1 MHPQATPAEVP
12 LAEAAAPP
20 GPPGGRA
27 AAPPAARF
35 EAAAAALEKASQV
48 GPPDPSVLYM
58 LAMAYKGLGKT
69 VEARNA
75 LRKISKPDAAV
86 ALQMGLLS
94 LAENQLAQAETEF
107 ARAWGMDNTSYEI
120 CYNLL
125 LTQLTL
131 GKAEG
136 CLELIPRAV
145 QLLDERAPRG
155 AADAPPGHAAA
166 LVQNTTEDRRFL
178 QVLYALMKVCLK
190 AGPGGRPAELNPSR
204 AEALLAD
211 LQPAD
216 EHRLLRVVRS
226 LGQLDTVHT
235 LLRTLSEAR
244 PRSMPVREAYVEA
257 VLVKGKELI
266 DRCLWTEAELL
277 LRPLARERG
286 FSRTSQ
292 VALYNLLGCCSAV
305 TQDFDGALKSFQAA
319 LKLSP
324 NDPRLE
330 QNVALTY
337 ELQNDLGQADPHWN
351 RYFDLLGRQTPTPA
365 DVPHYLE
372 LLAYESLSRLATK
385 YAEKEKWASAVS
397 YMQRAVQ
404 VRPTEPET
412 LEQMFNLYKQAKRP
426 QDARRTLDE
435 LRRLR
440 PQEPQY
446 ELFELDLID
455 VKGLND
461 IEKILSEIDRMRR
474 RFPDDARV
482 EERAM
487 KMVADVIPLM
497 GNLCD
502 QLTEQMGKV
511 IDQVRHLPNYQINWA
526 AVREVMRDLL
536 KEFQKLRRI
545 TGKCLPLVNTDENR
559 RIVRDLAEHID
570 KKMEACK
577 SMGA

>member
-1 MHPQATPAEVP
+1 MPPQAIPVHQPGADEEPILDVLPVVEPADSP
-12 LAEAAAPP
+12 S
-20 GPPGGRA
+20 RA
-27 AAPPAARF
+27 NYESAVRV
-35 EAAAAALEKASQV
+35 LEKATQS
-48 GPPDPSVLYM
+48 GSPDPNVLYM
-58 LAMAYKGLGKT
+58 LGLAYKRLGK
-69 VEARNA
+69 VNEARRA
-75 LRKISKPDAAV
+75 FTKISKPDANIV
-86 ALQMGLLS
+86 HQLGLLS
-94 LAENQLAQAETEF
+94 LSENQLAQAEQEL
-107 ARAWGMDNTSYEI
+107 ARAWSMDNASYEI

-131 GKAEG
+131 GKIDS
-136 CLELIPRAV
+136 CLELIPQAV
-145 QLLDERAPRG
+145 GLLDQRNG
-155 AADAPPGHAAA
+155 ATS
-166 LVQNTTEDRRFL
+166 NEDRRFL
-178 QVLYALMKVCLK
+178 QVLYALLKVCQK
-190 AGPGGRPAELNPSR
+190 GEGR
-204 AEALLAD
+204 AEAILAE
-211 LQPAD
+211 LQPTD
-216 EHRLLRVVRS
+216 EMRLLKVVRS

-235 LLRTLSEAR
+235 LLKTLSEAR
-244 PRSMPVREAYVEA
+244 PRSTPVREAYIEA

-266 DRCLWTEAELL
+266 DRCHWTDAELL

-286 FSRTSQ
+286 FSRSRQ
-292 VALYNLLGCCSAV
+292 VALLNLLGCCSCL
-305 TQDFDGALKSFQAA
+305 TQDFDGALSSFLAA

-324 NDPRLE
+324 NDPKLH

-337 ELQNDLGQADPHWN
+337 ELQGELSQADPHWN
-351 RYFDLLGRQTPTPA
+351 RYFDLLGDQVPA
-365 DVPHYLE
+365 PPDIPHYLD
-372 LLAYESLSRLATK
+372 LLAYESLNRLSSR
-385 YAEKEKWASAVS
+385 YSDKEKWSSAIS

-404 VRPTEPET
+404 LRQNDPDT
-412 LEQMFNLYKQAKRP
+412 LEQLFYLYKQAKRT
-426 QDARRTLDE
+426 QDARRTLDQ

-440 PQEPQY
+440 PTDPQY

-461 IEKILSEIDRMRR
+461 IEKILSEIDRLSKRY
-474 RFPDDARV
+474 PGEGRV
-482 EERAM
+482 EDRAV

-497 GNLCD
+497 GQLCD

-545 TGKCLPLVNTDENR
+545 TGKCLPLVATDEQR